1 MAATSRTPLSISP
14 PNLNTRLGLIGH
26 DTTISSTEYG
36 AADHIHSECTTPHA
50 QPSSPTWKAHLE
62 FHEKRSRITL
72 RALGANATYASLFIV
87 FEIIVF
93 TTRNLE
99 PLWEL
104 SAWRRHAMLF
114 SSLWAITLHLMC
126 IFTVRIAN
134 PSRMLCLC
142 MTDNTLSRL
151 LQSEQVTERCCN
163 RRL

>member
-1 MAATSRTPLSISP
+1 MAATSLTPLSISP

-26 DTTISSTEYG
+26 DTTISSNYQYGAAEYG

-126 IFTVRIAN
+126 IFTVQIAN
-134 PSRMLCLC
+134 PSRMLCC
-142 MTDNTLSRL
+142 A
-151 LQSEQVTERCCN
+151 CA
-163 RRL
+163 